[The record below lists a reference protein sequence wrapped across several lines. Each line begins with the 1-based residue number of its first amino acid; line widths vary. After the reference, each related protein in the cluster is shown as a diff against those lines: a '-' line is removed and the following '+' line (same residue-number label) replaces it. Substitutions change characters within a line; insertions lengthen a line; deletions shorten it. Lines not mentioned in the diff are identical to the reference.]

1 MNEQPIYCD
10 ACLAAGKKTIGFKKA
25 KLQHPI
31 TGKLLLEQN
40 FCEECYLNFLQK
52 INAELDNKI
61 AEEAIREATSKAGKA
76 GTGKSKRRG
85 DSDYYSRLAKKRK
98 KN

>member
-10 ACLAAGKKTIGFKKA
+10 ACLAAGKKTIGFKKV
-25 KLQHPI
+25 KLPHPI
-31 TGKLLLEQN
+31 TGKILIKQN

-52 INAELDNKI
+52 MNAELDSRI
-61 AEEAIREATSKAGKA
+61 AAQRGKKGGQS

-85 DSDYYSRLAKKRK
+85 DSNYYSRLAKKRK
-98 KN
+98 KS